1 MNNIKTLTDYDII
14 IRPLITEKSNIHREL
29 FNKVSFV
36 VRRDAN
42 KVQIKKA
49 VENIFKVK
57 VKKVNTVIVRGK
69 MRRYGRY
76 IGKRASYKKAI
87 VTLEAGYTID
97 VLSTI

>member
-1 MNNIKTLTDYDII
+1 MRNIKELTDYDII
-14 IRPLITEKSNIHREL
+14 LRPLITEKSNIQKEL
-29 FNKVSFV
+29 YNKVAFV

-42 KVQIKKA
+42 KIQIKKA

-57 VKKVNTVIVRGK
+57 VAKVNTILVRGK

-87 VTLEAGYTID
+87 VTLMPGYNID
-97 VLSTI
+97 VLSLV

>member
-1 MNNIKTLTDYDII
+1 MSTIKTFTDYDVI
-14 IRPLITEKSNIHREL
+14 IRPLITEKSNIHKEL

-42 KVQIKKA
+42 RIQIKKA

-57 VKKVNTVIVRGK
+57 VAKVNTVVVRGK

-76 IGKRASYKKAI
+76 TGKRASYKKAI
-87 VTLEAGYTID
+87 VTLQPGYNID
-97 VLSTI
+97 ILSTI

>member
-1 MNNIKTLTDYDII
+1 MTNLKTLTDFDII
-14 IRPLITEKSNIHREL
+14 IRPLITEKSNVHKEL
-29 FNKVSFV
+29 YNKVSFV

-57 VKKVNTVIVRGK
+57 VAKVNTIIVRGK

-87 VTLEAGYTID
+87 VTLEKGYSID
-97 VLSTI
+97 ILSTI

>member
-1 MNNIKTLTDYDII
+1 MSTVKTFTDYDVI
-14 IRPLITEKSNIHREL
+14 IRPLITEKSNIHKDL
-29 FNKVSFV
+29 FNKISFV

-42 KVQIKKA
+42 KIQIKKA

-57 VKKVNTVIVRGK
+57 VAEVNMVIVRGK

-76 IGKRASYKKAI
+76 TGKRASYKKAI
-87 VTLEAGYTID
+87 VTLKAGYNID

>member
-1 MNNIKTLTDYDII
+1 MTNLKTLTDFDII
-14 IRPLITEKSNIHREL
+14 IRPLITEKSNVHKEL
-29 FNKVSFV
+29 YNKVSFV

-57 VKKVNTVIVRGK
+57 VAKVNTIIVRGK

-87 VTLEAGYTID
+87 VTLEKGYNID
-97 VLSTI
+97 ILSTI

>member
-1 MNNIKTLTDYDII
+1 MNSIKTFTDYDVI
-14 IRPLITEKSNIHREL
+14 IRPLITEKSNIHKEL

-36 VRRDAN
+36 VKRDAN
-42 KVQIKKA
+42 KIQIKKA

-57 VKKVNTVIVRGK
+57 VAKVNTVIVRGK

>member
-1 MNNIKTLTDYDII
+1 MTNLKTLTDFDII
-14 IRPLITEKSNIHREL
+14 IRPLITEKSNVHKEL
-29 FNKVSFV
+29 YNKVSFV
-36 VRRDAN
+36 VRRNAN

-57 VKKVNTVIVRGK
+57 VAKVNTIIVRGK

-87 VTLEAGYTID
+87 VTLEKGYNID
-97 VLSTI
+97 ILSTI

>member
-1 MNNIKTLTDYDII
+1 MNSIKTFTDYDII
-14 IRPLITEKSNIHREL
+14 IRPLITEKSNIHKEL

-42 KVQIKKA
+42 KIQIKRA
-49 VENIFKVK
+49 VENIFKVR
-57 VKKVNTVIVRGK
+57 VAKVNTVIVRGK